1 VDYPSREKELSIVQ
15 KRYPNIEAKLANQLV
30 FFIQNLRT
38 KKLQKVPG
46 ISETLDWA
54 LSLMVLGY
62 QTLDTEAVKR
72 TFGCI
77 LKSSDD
83 IRNLREEGFSG
94 LIL

>member
-46 ISETLDWA
+46 ISETLD
-54 LSLMVLGY
+54 
-62 QTLDTEAVKR
+62 TEAVKR